1 MAVFYVDLLMTEQSN
16 PMSPTLLEIV
26 VVMVLVIVGWQ
37 IGVGLAPLIWRRW
50 QRAKAQLDHIDQ
62 RVNAAA
68 GQTARKESN
77 HERATGIQSATDAD
91 EQ

>member
-1 MAVFYVDLLMTEQSN
+1 MTEQSN
-16 PMSPTLLEIV
+16 PMSPTLFEIV
-26 VVMVLVIVGWQ
+26 VVIVLVIVGWQ
-37 IGVGLAPLIWRRW
+37 IGIGLAPLIWRRW

-62 RVNAAA
+62 PINTGA

-77 HERATGIQSATDAD
+77 HERATGIQPSTGTD